1 MIQNETKMQPESLEE
16 LMAQFRELETAS
28 KSPSESYP
36 GPTSPKYPQKPSF
49 CMATTTTSRCFPD
62 FSWKNRTSWYPY
74 LLVLGG
80 LFVFVTVLTAIF
92 RPSFLYSSE
101 EAFLWKRF
109 FLTILFTY
117 LLLLGALY
125 GLYYYAVRL

>member
-1 MIQNETKMQPESLEE
+1 MKPESLEE

-28 KSPSESYP
+28 KSPSESHH
-36 GPTSPKYPQKPSF
+36 GPSSPPYPQKPLF
-49 CMATTTTSRCFPD
+49 CSTTSSVSRNFPV
-62 FSWKNRTSWYPY
+62 FSWKNRASWYPY

-80 LFVFVTVLTAIF
+80 LLVFVTVLTAIF
-92 RPSFLYSSE
+92 RPSFLYSSSE
-101 EAFLWKRF
+101 EHAFLWKRF

-117 LLLLGALY
+117 LLLLGTLY